1 MKTKIPA
8 GSLCFQDFYTFTW
21 PRPEDD
27 PETTFIAKKGR
38 RYFELVAPGYGEKC
52 NYGNGAI
59 FISISHFGIQWTKEQ
74 TAIQGATA

>member
-59 FISISHFGIQWTKEQ
+59 FIFRNHFGTQWTKEKASIPKAL
-74 TAIQGATA
+74 T